1 MFRNEVQKK
10 IGLTRKAIT
19 YYEEKGLIHPT
30 KLENGYRDYSE
41 KDVAIL
47 SQISIFRKLG
57 ISISDMKQYLSNN
70 ESLTSLLREKEHQL
84 DREEKRKEILVLMLH
99 GESQNRINEKINRLE
114 AEESIYVRLKRA
126 FPGYF
131 GDLLFASYQ
140 PFFDEPLDEE
150 GKEAFQQFIEYLDN
164 LPSFVLS
171 QEEKFYI
178 EQISSCF
185 DRKALK
191 AIHQTKQEAI
201 ENVETW
207 LQTNKECVSQYESYK
222 NSEEYQKSPMK
233 SIQDQLQEYME
244 QNKYYEIAIPL
255 IRKFSRSYDS
265 YYKKL
270 LKANEQYIHCTQDIY
285 LKK

>member
-1 MFRNEVQKK
+1 MQRKEVQKQT
-10 IGLTRKAIT
+10 GLTRKAII
-19 YYEEKGLIHPT
+19 YYEEKGLIHPV
-30 KLENGYRDYSE
+30 KLENGYREYSE

-47 SQISIFRKLG
+47 IQISLLRKLG
-57 ISISDMKQYLSNN
+57 MTISEIGQYVSDEN
-70 ESLTSLLREKEHQL
+70 SLASLLRNKEHQL
-84 DREEKRKEILVLMLH
+84 DMEKSRLEILTMMLH
-99 GESQNRINEKINRLE
+99 GANKGQINEKINVLE
-114 AEESIYVRLKRA
+114 AEESMYSQLKRA

-131 GDLLFASYQ
+131 GDMLFATYQ
-140 PFFDEPLDEE
+140 PFFNEPLDEE

-171 QEEKFYI
+171 QEEKVYI

-207 LQTNKECVSQYESYK
+207 LQANKECVSQYESYK

-285 LKK
+285 SKE

>member
-19 YYEEKGLIHPT
+19 YYEEQGLIHPT

-114 AEESIYVRLKRA
+114 AEESIYVRLK
-126 FPGYF
+126 
-131 GDLLFASYQ
+131 
-140 PFFDEPLDEE
+140 
-150 GKEAFQQFIEYLDN
+150 
-164 LPSFVLS
+164 
-171 QEEKFYI
+171 
-178 EQISSCF
+178 
-185 DRKALK
+185 
-191 AIHQTKQEAI
+191 
-201 ENVETW
+201 
-207 LQTNKECVSQYESYK
+207 VSV
-222 NSEEYQKSPMK
+222 
-233 SIQDQLQEYME
+233 
-244 QNKYYEIAIPL
+244 
-255 IRKFSRSYDS
+255 R
-265 YYKKL
+265 
-270 LKANEQYIHCTQDIY
+270 
-285 LKK
+285 

>member
-1 MFRNEVQKK
+1 MQRKEVQKQT
-10 IGLTRKAIT
+10 GLTRKAII
-19 YYEEKGLIHPT
+19 YYEEKGLIHPV
-30 KLENGYRDYSE
+30 KLENGYREYSE
-41 KDVAIL
+41 KDVTIL
-47 SQISIFRKLG
+47 IQISLLRKLG
-57 ISISDMKQYLSNN
+57 MTISEIGQYVSDEN
-70 ESLTSLLREKEHQL
+70 SLASLLRNKEHQL
-84 DREEKRKEILVLMLH
+84 DMEKSRLEILTMMLH
-99 GESQNRINEKINRLE
+99 GANKGQINEKINVLE
-114 AEESIYVRLKRA
+114 AEESMYSQLKRA

-171 QEEKFYI
+171 QEEKVYI

-207 LQTNKECVSQYESYK
+207 LQANKECVSQYESYK

>member
-1 MFRNEVQKK
+1 M
-10 IGLTRKAIT
+10 
-19 YYEEKGLIHPT
+19 
-30 KLENGYRDYSE
+30 
-41 KDVAIL
+41 
-47 SQISIFRKLG
+47 
-57 ISISDMKQYLSNN
+57 
-70 ESLTSLLREKEHQL
+70 
-84 DREEKRKEILVLMLH
+84 
-99 GESQNRINEKINRLE
+99 
-114 AEESIYVRLKRA
+114 KRA

-171 QEEKFYI
+171 QEEKVYI

-191 AIHQTKQEAI
+191 AIHQTKQGAI

-207 LQTNKECVSQYESYK
+207 LQANKECVSQYESYK
-222 NSEEYQKSPMK
+222 NSEAYRKSPMK
-233 SIQDQLQEYME
+233 QIQDKLQVYMK

-255 IRKFSRSYDS
+255 MRKFSKSYDS

-285 LKK
+285 SKE

>member
-1 MFRNEVQKK
+1 MQRKEVQKQT
-10 IGLTRKAIT
+10 GLTRKAII
-19 YYEEKGLIHPT
+19 YYEEKGMIHPV
-30 KLENGYRDYSE
+30 KLENGYREYSE
-41 KDVAIL
+41 KDVTIL
-47 SQISIFRKLG
+47 IQISLLRKLG
-57 ISISDMKQYLSNN
+57 MTISEIGQYVSDEN
-70 ESLTSLLREKEHQL
+70 SLASLLRNKEHQL
-84 DREEKRKEILVLMLH
+84 DMEKSRLEILTMMLH
-99 GESQNRINEKINRLE
+99 GANKGQINEKINVLE
-114 AEESIYVRLKRA
+114 AEESMYSQLKRA

-171 QEEKFYI
+171 QEEKVYI

-207 LQTNKECVSQYESYK
+207 LQANKECVSQYESYK

-265 YYKKL
+265 YYKEL

>member
-1 MFRNEVQKK
+1 MFRSEVQKK
-10 IGLTRKAIT
+10 TGLTRKAIT

-30 KLENGYRDYSE
+30 KLENGYREYSE

-47 SQISIFRKLG
+47 TQISIFRKLG
-57 ISISDMKQYLSNN
+57 ISISDMEQYVSNK
-70 ESLTSLLREKEHQL
+70 ESLASLLRAKEHQL
-84 DREEKRKEILVLMLH
+84 EREEKRKEILVWMLH
-99 GESQNRINEKINRLE
+99 GESKNRINEKINALE

-140 PFFDEPLDEE
+140 PYFNEPLDAE
-150 GKEAFQQFIEYLDN
+150 GKEAFQKYIEYLDH
-164 LPSFVLS
+164 LPPFALS
-171 QEEKFYI
+171 QEEKTYI
-178 EQISSCF
+178 EKMSSCF
-185 DRKALK
+185 DRKTMK
-191 AIHQTKQEAI
+191 IIHQSKQEAI

-207 LQTNKECVSQYESYK
+207 LQANKECVAQYESYK
-222 NSEEYQKSPMK
+222 NSKDYRKSPMK
-233 SIQDQLQEYME
+233 TIQDKLQEYME

-255 IRKFSRSYDS
+255 MRKFSKSYDS

-285 LKK
+285 LK